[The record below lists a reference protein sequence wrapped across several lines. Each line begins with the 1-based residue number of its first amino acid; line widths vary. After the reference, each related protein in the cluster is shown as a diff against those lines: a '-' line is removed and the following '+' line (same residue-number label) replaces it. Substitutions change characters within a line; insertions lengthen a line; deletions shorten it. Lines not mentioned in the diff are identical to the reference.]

1 LLLKNHIKNL
11 TLKEVCETRWECR
24 IQSIK
29 AVRFQYAELEEDNGP
44 KINSEARSLLL
55 FTKDYSFIVALLVWY
70 DVLYQINIISKK
82 LQSMETNMSEVIDLM
97 EGCTKVFHQYR
108 TDGFENVKKNC
119 KRNC

>member
-11 TLKEVCETRWECR
+11 TLKEVCEMSWEYR

-29 AVRFQYAELEEDNGP
+29 AVRFQYAELFEAMTAMIEEEDEP

-55 FTKDYSFIVALLVWY
+55 FMKDYFFIVALIVWY

-82 LQSMETNMSEVIDLM
+82 LQSMESNMSELIDLM
-97 EGCTKVFHQYR
+97 EGCTKFFHQY
-108 TDGFENVKKNC
+108 
-119 KRNC
+119 